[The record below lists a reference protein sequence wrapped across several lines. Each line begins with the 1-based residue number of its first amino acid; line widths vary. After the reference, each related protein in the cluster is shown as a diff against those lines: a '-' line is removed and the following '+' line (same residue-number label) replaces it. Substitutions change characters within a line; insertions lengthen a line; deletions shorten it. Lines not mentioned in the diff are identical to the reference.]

1 MAGFRSWLTN
11 STYLHLSTYNK
22 KTEQGSVL
30 DWPTQLIYICQHTT
44 KRQSRVIHLPEQ
56 ASNQGRPYLS
66 LLLKPKSLHFNCASC
81 AIGGMV
87 RVPLLPRVSCS
98 FALGRRHQVPGISY
112 QVPQVPGTRCQVPQ
126 VPGTRCQVHQLAD
139 LHLSWLFLSHSVW
152 VLKNSGVWL
161 LVCVQHVLHNCLVVD
176 IIYWSPHF
184 HGICKII
191 SWNIFWQKRRLYGSL
206 KKCQA
211 YSGVPN
217 LLTESPL
224 LFFPTFIFWLQG
236 WEVIVISMQKIALG
250 IKCRI

>member
-22 KTEQGSVL
+22 R
-30 DWPTQLIYICQHTT
+30 H
-44 KRQSRVIHLPEQ
+44 SRVIHLPEQ

-66 LLLKPKSLHFNCASC
+66 LLLKPKSLHFNCACC

-126 VPGTRCQVHQLAD
+126 VSGVRCQVHQLA
-139 LHLSWLFLSHSVW
+139 HLRLGWLFLSHSVW

-161 LVCVQHVLHNCLVVD
+161 LVCVQHFLQNLVVD

-191 SWNIFWQKRRLYGSL
+191 SWNIFWQKRQFTEEVSSL
-206 KKCQA
+206 
-211 YSGVPN
+211 
-217 LLTESPL
+217 
-224 LFFPTFIFWLQG
+224 
-236 WEVIVISMQKIALG
+236 
-250 IKCRI
+250 